1 MKTVRQEYSKSG
13 YRGAMKR
20 YAELQEEQSK
30 RHYIDPALIA
40 GAYAAIGEKDKA
52 FAWLEKAF
60 AEKSSWLLYLKVDP
74 TFASLRSDPRYGDL
88 LHRMGLPL

>member
-1 MKTVRQEYSKSG
+1 VKAVRQEYSKSG
-13 YRGAMKR
+13 YRGAVRR

-40 GAYAAIGEKDKA
+40 GNYAAIGEKDKA
-52 FAWLEKAF
+52 FAWLEKAC
-60 AEKSSWLLYLKVDP
+60 AEKSAWLLYVKADP
-74 TFASLRSDPRYGDL
+74 TFVSLRSDPRYADL